1 MRRSDTHTLPKGNAW
16 CNPNRELICPWC
28 CNGHKDSSVFCK
40 CIHGGDRNKFTW
52 KKTTPSPENGNV
64 TLMRFSLYGTVTYE
78 VDRFIEQANTFH
90 QTIKF
95 TAEISEN
102 EITFLDA
109 VVIKGD
115 RLVEK
120 TILDIKTH
128 YKPTET
134 RLSIYPF

>member
-1 MRRSDTHTLPKGNAW
+1 MT
-16 CNPNRELICPWC
+16 
-28 CNGHKDSSVFCK
+28 
-40 CIHGGDRNKFTW
+40 
-52 KKTTPSPENGNV
+52 
-64 TLMRFSLYGTVTYE
+64 FSLYGTVTYE
-78 VDRFIEQANTFH
+78 VDRFIEQANTSH
-90 QTIKF
+90 QTIHQIPPNKF

-134 RLSIYPF
+134 FQYTHFSSCPLRG

>member
-1 MRRSDTHTLPKGNAW
+1 M
-16 CNPNRELICPWC
+16 E
-28 CNGHKDSSVFCK
+28 
-40 CIHGGDRNKFTW
+40 
-52 KKTTPSPENGNV
+52 NV
-64 TLMRFSLYGTVTYE
+64 TLMTFSLYGTVTYE
-78 VDRFIEQANTFH
+78 VDRFIEQADTFH

-128 YKPTET
+128 NKPTET